1 MKMKKNIINLLL
13 AALLFSCNSDNKNDK
28 DNIETAVVV
37 VEISNAENKKLVLSV
52 EGEDFENRQT
62 KTVENGKAIF
72 EINIVNSDIGM
83 IESYDNL
90 ENVKHTTHFIPVLL
104 ENGTTVVKTEMVQD
118 SIEIDEFVYVPFD
131 VFDNNSYAENK
142 RNEVYRENRGKL
154 YKLSEDITYS
164 ALTLDSL
171 NQKILPEIRSKTFSL
186 FNNDFSNLSDRI
198 QLELLNKTLNFSAF
212 DSKLLDDGDREKLN
226 EIYSSLFDL
235 DKSANYRLKTVE
247 YSLANINN
255 HGNKNQLI
263 FKDFSLIDINNK
275 NIDLSTITKQ
285 NKLTVFYFWFSS
297 CGPCRSFNQN
307 IDSEVIN
314 KLSENNIEFVSIN
327 TDRNK
332 EDWMK
337 SSKKDNVFWKNLYA
351 GNFKDDIEFEYKIR
365 GYPTKVVFNANNELI
380 DFSFYKPED
389 LLKLI
394 ELKQENQIK

>member
-1 MKMKKNIINLLL
+1 MRIFFIYVLIAITLI
-13 AALLFSCNSDNKNDK
+13 SCNFQNKNKFDDGK
-28 DNIETAVVV
+28 NNSVVV
-37 VEISNAENKKLVLSV
+37 VEISNAENKKLILSV

-83 IESYDNL
+83 IESYDNV
-90 ENVKHTTHFIPVLL
+90 ENVNWTKHWIPVLL
-104 ENGTTVVKTEMVQD
+104 KNDTIVVKTEMVKD
-118 SIEIDEFVYVPFD
+118 SIEIDDFVYVPFD
-131 VFDNNSYAENK
+131 VFDNNIYKKSKKNKVYEENK
-142 RNEVYRENRGKL
+142 YKL

-164 ALTLDSL
+164 ASTLDSL

-186 FNNDFSNLSDRI
+186 FSNEFSDLSDRI

-212 DSKLLDDGDREKLN
+212 EPKFLDDGDREKLN
-226 EIYSSLFDL
+226 KIYSSLFDL

-255 HGNKNQLI
+255 YGKKNQLI
-263 FKDFSLIDINNK
+263 FKDFSLIDINSK

-297 CGPCRSFNQN
+297 CGPCRLFNQN

-314 KLSENNIEFVSIN
+314 KLSENNIEFVAIN

-337 SSKKDNVFWKNLYA
+337 SSKKDNIFWKNLYG
-351 GNFKDDIEFEYKIR
+351 GNFKDDIEFEYEIR
-365 GYPTKVVFNANNELI
+365 GYPTKIVFNNNNELI
-380 DFSFYKPED
+380 AFSFYKPED
-389 LLKLI
+389 LLNLI
-394 ELKQENQIK
+394 ELKQETQIK